1 MKAVGRWYAKAL
13 TPFGCHKPQAFGG
26 YYTSAYIS
34 HALQKGALI

>member
-13 TPFGCHKPQAFGG
+13 TPNEAFGG

-34 HALQKGALI
+34 HALQKGALINII